1 MIQQIIS
8 TNVECVGTRCLN
20 REGEPVIRSFFCKK
34 IYQLINRISKTKMF
48 DDRLELSDYK
58 GLFSCVGFKTKYIS
72 FENKEETNL
81 CI

>member
-1 MIQQIIS
+1 
-8 TNVECVGTRCLN
+8 
-20 REGEPVIRSFFCKK
+20 
-34 IYQLINRISKTKMF
+34 MF